1 LPVKRP
7 YWHRD
12 KRNNQT
18 LVSSYLCHVLWLTF
32 APRYGPQ
39 VTACLKRHGALG
51 EPGANPGELAFLM
64 HAHEAATLDHIAG
77 YTPDR
82 SRRSA
87 VVLNCEDEPK
97 RGPEPPDASAKPAAS
112 LREVKLALDSALT
125 AFCERRNCWR
135 GLLDIIVRN
144 SGIEPGEW

>member
-1 LPVKRP
+1 
-7 YWHRD
+7 
-12 KRNNQT
+12 
-18 LVSSYLCHVLWLTF
+18 
-32 APRYGPQ
+32 
-39 VTACLKRHGALG
+39 
-51 EPGANPGELAFLM
+51 M

-125 AFCERRNCWR
+125 AFCERRDCWR